1 MYTPIEKIRT
11 MIAADFAVLRGHSS
25 IADQT
30 PAPGSLANA
39 IYAKRR
45 ANQPRAQTAEAG
57 RPVDPQQM
65 PVPHKM
71 PVKSFTVMAARIYA
85 NRRIAMD
92 AHSTQP
98 ATVDRRY
105 GKLPE
110 PESFNAKAT
119 RVYARRKA
127 ARATWP
133 ETAEE

>member
-1 MYTPIEKIRT
+1 MYTPIEKIRA
-11 MIAADFAVLRGHSS
+11 MIAADFAVLRGNSS

-30 PAPGSLANA
+30 TAPGSLAS
-39 IYAKRR
+39 AKRR
-45 ANQPRAQTAEAG
+45 SNQPRAQVAEAG
-57 RPVDPQQM
+57 RPVEPQQM

-71 PVKSFTVMAARIYA
+71 PVKSFTVMAGRIYA
-85 NRRIAMD
+85 NRRIATD

-127 ARATWP
+127 ARATWS